1 MITNDSKAPPGYS
14 YHLLIVAPTLDH
26 RLLIQYALLT
36 SIPWVR
42 GIFANTADEALDY
55 LKIFPNYPIIKPSLV
70 LLELS
75 SQTSERSWS
84 LLAQIKHLYPSLPL
98 IGLSA
103 ALTPEIV
110 ERAYALGLNAVMD
123 IPNSLP
129 GWEQQFRT
137 LGAYWFKAVVLP
149 PG

>member
-1 MITNDSKAPPGYS
+1 MITNDPKAPPGHK

-42 GIFANTADEALDY
+42 GIFATTIEEALDY
-55 LKIFPNYPIIKPSLV
+55 LKSCLNYPVIKPSLV

-75 SQTSERSWS
+75 SQTNERSWS
-84 LLAQIKHLYPSLPL
+84 LLAQVKHLFPSLPL

-103 ALTPEIV
+103 ALAPEII
-110 ERAYALGLNAVMD
+110 ERAYALGSNAVMAV
-123 IPNSLP
+123 PTSLP

-137 LGAYWFKAVVLP
+137 LGAYWFNAVVLP